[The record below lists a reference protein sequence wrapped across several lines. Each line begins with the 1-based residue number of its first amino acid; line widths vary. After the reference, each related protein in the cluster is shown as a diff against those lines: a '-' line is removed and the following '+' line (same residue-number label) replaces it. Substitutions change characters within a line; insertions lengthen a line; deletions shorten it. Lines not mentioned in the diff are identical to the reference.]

1 MRGSFPRS
9 GLVSELV
16 TLLCMFRI
24 AVACPYKRT
33 MLSEYFFMRVS
44 KRLRR
49 WIGVLLIAIREEPI
63 RQYGNAGNPRRTYR
77 VACPFMKWNTARDA
91 KSM

>member
-1 MRGSFPRS
+1 M
-9 GLVSELV
+9 
-16 TLLCMFRI
+16 
-24 AVACPYKRT
+24 
-33 MLSEYFFMRVS
+33 
-44 KRLRR
+44 RLRR

-77 VACPFMKWNTARDA
+77 VACSFMKWNTARDA